1 MINDV
6 SLGELFT
13 LDFRVLVTAVVADTI
28 PADLHFF
35 RNYASPQDMVNLPEA
50 KKSKRPEE
58 QFVWQ
63 AARASGAAPT
73 YFR

>member
-1 MINDV
+1 MYLNFAVNILTLLIRILV
-6 SLGELFT
+6 SA
-13 LDFRVLVTAVVADTI
+13 VTADTI

-35 RNYASPQDMVNLPEA
+35 RSYTSPQDLLSLPEA
-50 KKSKRPEE
+50 SRSKKPEE
-58 QFVWQ
+58 QLVWQ

>member
-1 MINDV
+1 M
-6 SLGELFT
+6 T
-13 LDFRVLVTAVVADTI
+13 ADTI

-35 RNYASPQDMVNLPEA
+35 RSYTSPQDLLSLPEA
-50 KKSKRPEE
+50 SRSKKPEE
-58 QFVWQ
+58 QLVWQ

>member
-1 MINDV
+1 
-6 SLGELFT
+6 
-13 LDFRVLVTAVVADTI
+13 VTAVSADTI

-35 RNYASPQDMVNLPEA
+35 RNYTSPQEMLSLPEFNGA
-50 KKSKRPEE
+50 GKGRNVGGNSNSGSQTKKAEE
-58 QFVWQ
+58 QHIWQ